1 MKRESYEQTMKRLQ
15 REAKKMAK
23 GDDIKEPT
31 HYARWPIEPVVMIME
46 NGLEFWRGNIIKYV
60 MRAGYKQGSFKT
72 TAEAEVADLRK
83 AQRYIEMR
91 INQIQGKDIVT

>member
-1 MKRESYEQTMKRLQ
+1 MSKL
-15 REAKKMAK
+15 AKT
-23 GDDIKEPT
+23 DDIKEPT

-72 TAEAEVADLRK
+72 AAEAEVADLRK

-91 INQIQGKDIVT
+91 INQLEGRDIVT